1 MLRSVNTSTGLPE
14 YKGIRSER
22 NMIWIS
28 EITANLNKPYVKE
41 LSSYRKLKYSNSYIF
56 AT

>member
-14 YKGIRSER
+14 YKGIRSKR
-22 NMIWIS
+22 NMIWVS